1 MTSKSSSDSKD
12 EFDGIED
19 IKAIEAE
26 AEVVESTDVICTGVS
41 AEEEAIS
48 SEITTKSDAAEGY
61 IDLRG
66 EAVLH
71 EKERLLEKYHRVTG
85 SLIQNFSKGTV
96 SAEDGIELLILEL
109 LRETDSLKGSQL
121 LFATRG
127 NLRDETTVIV
137 KRIEAL
143 EKIARTIHRKQRMV
157 NEEVINLDSPY
168 IRLLV
173 SYITKRIQESFI
185 ELGYEQEMMQIFFEK
200 FQTLTDNWKKDVKRD
215 MLAFKDRKMM
225 GVDDEEE
232 EVKKE

>member
-1 MTSKSSSDSKD
+1 MTSKSSSSPKD
-12 EFDGIED
+12 EFDGVED
-19 IKAIEAE
+19 IKSIEAE
-26 AEVVESTDVICTGVS
+26 AEIVESTEIVTCTGVS
-41 AEEEAIS
+41 AEEES
-48 SEITTKSDAAEGY
+48 TSVVSTSDADAGEGY
-61 IDLRG
+61 IELRG
-66 EAVLH
+66 EEVLH
-71 EKERLLEKYHRVTG
+71 EKERLLEKYHRATG
-85 SLIQNFSKGTV
+85 SLIQNFSKGNV

-109 LRETDSLKGSQL
+109 LREADSLKGSQL

-127 NLRDETTVIV
+127 NLRDETTVII

-173 SYITKRIQESFI
+173 SYITKKIQETFI
-185 ELGYEQEMMQIFFEK
+185 ELGYEVEVMEIFFEK
-200 FQTLTDNWKKDVKRD
+200 FQSLTDSWKKDVKRD

-232 EVKKE
+232 EAK